1 MRFILQG
8 VFFFYYKK
16 YSPSFSFTVHKEPIH
31 YVLCMTKCMKIV
43 WYLYYFKQLANFN
56 QSLIWHLFY
65 NIRIYLYVYPII
77 RTILKKRNFE
87 IIHALYIVLIFIFI
101 YKKIY
106 QAVPAFS
113 YELLFLTMIIC
124 YNKTLIPRGYKI
136 FKKAHI
142 KIFVIHDLNYHLP
155 GIISWNG
162 KWLAFKKYEM

>member
-1 MRFILQG
+1 M
-8 VFFFYYKK
+8 
-16 YSPSFSFTVHKEPIH
+16 
-31 YVLCMTKCMKIV
+31 
-43 WYLYYFKQLANFN
+43 ANFN
-56 QSLIWHLFY
+56 QSLIWHHLY
-65 NIRIYLYVYPII
+65 NIRIYLYVYPFICI
-77 RTILKKRNFE
+77 KLKKRNFE

-142 KIFVIHDLNYHLP
+142 KNFCYSWFELSPTWYNKLKWEMACLQEIWNVSNLLN
-155 GIISWNG
+155 
-162 KWLAFKKYEM
+162 KY